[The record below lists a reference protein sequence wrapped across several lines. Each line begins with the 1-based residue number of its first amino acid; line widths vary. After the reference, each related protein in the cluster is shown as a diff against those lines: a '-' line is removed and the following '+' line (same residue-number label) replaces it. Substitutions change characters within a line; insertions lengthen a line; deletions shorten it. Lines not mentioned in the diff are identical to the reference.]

1 MKSVVTVDDLFCPP
15 DPSPF
20 PPRRLHFFY
29 EAQCDAAPD
38 AIAVEYGEGSFTY
51 AELDRRANQLA
62 HALVERGAGPDT
74 TVGILLHRSLHTYV
88 ALLGVLKAGAAF
100 VPIDPSFPSDRIA
113 FIAEDAA
120 LICLISTSS
129 LRPITSGLPCPRL
142 ELDEEAPRIAAMPA
156 TRPVLDSAGD
166 PLAYIIYTSGST
178 GRPKGVAVLH
188 SNICHFLS
196 VVTPIYGV
204 RSGDRV
210 YHGMTIAFDFS
221 IEEVWPAFIAG
232 ATLVAG
238 PGDSRRLGPELA
250 TFLEERKIT
259 VLCCVPTLL
268 ATLDREIASIRLLN
282 LGGEACPRDL
292 VQRWDRPGRRI
303 LNTYG
308 PTETTVTATWTE
320 LHPDQPVTIGHPLP
334 GYQVYILDEHLQP
347 VPPGTSGEIC
357 IGGKGVA
364 LGYVNRPD
372 LTRDRFVPD
381 PFLHGRPG
389 ARLYRTGDLGRFNL
403 KGEIEYL
410 GRIDSQVKIRG
421 YRIEL
426 AEIEA
431 VFLEDDAVENAIVA
445 TAEVNGSTELAAYLT
460 LRSREDNNDRLRPR
474 LQEVLR
480 RRLPAYMVPA
490 YIEVLDAIPM
500 LASGKADRSRLPQP
514 TTARLLIASGKSGN
528 PPATPTEKKLAKAW
542 QAIFQCADL
551 SGDTDFFADLGGHS
565 LLAART
571 ISHLRQDTELQH
583 LAIGDL
589 YLHPTIAQLARF
601 VDQSRP
607 AASAEAQAAATQAKP
622 EPYRARSGSV
632 ALAGAAQLV
641 LLYLL
646 FAVFAAPS
654 AALLTLRHGQ
664 TVTHLMDRFAL
675 IVPAALILTSFLLP
689 VAAKWLLIGRFRPGR
704 HRVWGWYYCRWW
716 LLRKI
721 FLVSPMNIMAG
732 SPLLGAYARLLG
744 ARIGRGC
751 HLGSGLLS
759 LPDLLE
765 IGDGANIG
773 YEAELQAFFV
783 EDGWLHL
790 DRIRI
795 GANAFVGA
803 KTVILPGGTVGAFAR
818 VKDQSLV
825 ARGQVIPEG
834 ETWAGSPAQ
843 SVSMPDPLLDAIEA
857 QPASPRHWSLAHLGG
872 FTLGLLL
879 LELLPMVLFAPG
891 LLFVLRAEELGGIRA
906 ALASLPVAGLLFV
919 LTTCVLVALGKRIVL
934 PRTEAGIF
942 PLYSGFGVRKWF
954 ADHLMSLSLAA
965 TNTLYATLY
974 TPAWLRLLGATI
986 GPWSEVSTVSHIDPD
1001 LLELGTET
1009 FVADM
1014 ASIGAS
1020 TFHQGWIGMGT
1031 TCVGSRSFVGN
1042 AALVRA
1048 RTRIPENCLLGV
1060 QSVPPEHAMEA
1071 GTSWL
1076 GSPALFLPRRQE
1088 SERFSDEL
1096 IYHPS
1101 RGLVAGR
1108 LAIEFVRIVLPAAL
1122 LYLAGWLTILGSA
1135 RLALHASRWTLIALM
1150 PALLLA
1156 SAFATVAVTVLL
1168 KWMIVG
1174 RYRPRVEPLWS
1185 TFVRRS
1191 ELVTGLYESAAVPL
1205 LLGWLTGTPFLA
1217 LFLRAF
1223 GARIGRRTY
1232 LDTTY
1237 LTEFDL
1243 VHVGD
1248 DSSIGGPTSLQT
1260 HLFEDRVMKMSHL
1273 RIGQRCTIGPR
1284 AVVLYDTEV
1293 GNDASLDGLSL
1304 VMKGESLPAGTAWRG
1319 IPARR
1324 VG

>member
-1 MKSVVTVDDLFCPP
+1 MKSVLTVDDLFCPP

-29 EAQCDAAPD
+29 EAQCDATPD
-38 AIAVEYGEGSFTY
+38 AFAVECGEDALTY

-62 HALVERGAGPDT
+62 HALMQRGAGPET
-74 TVGILLHRSLHTYV
+74 TVGILLDRSLQTYV

-100 VPIDPSFPSDRIA
+100 VPIDPSFPPDRIA

-120 LICLISTSS
+120 LICLITTSS
-129 LRPITSGLPCPRL
+129 LRAFTGGLPCPLL
-142 ELDEEAPRIAAMPA
+142 ELDVEAPNIATLPPD
-156 TRPVLDSAGD
+156 RPVLDIAGD
-166 PLAYIIYTSGST
+166 PLCYIIYTSGST
-178 GRPKGVAVLH
+178 GRPKGVAVVH

-196 VVTPIYGV
+196 VATPIYGV
-204 RSGDRV
+204 RSSDRV

-238 PGDSRRLGPELA
+238 PNDSRRLGPELA
-250 TFLEERKIT
+250 RFLEEKRIT

-268 ATLDREIASIRLLN
+268 ATLDREIDSVRLLN

-292 VQRWDRPGRRI
+292 VQRWYRPGRRI

-308 PTETTVTATWTE
+308 PTETTVTATWSE
-320 LHPDQPVTIGHPLP
+320 LRPDQPVTIGVPLP
-334 GYQVYILDEHLQP
+334 GYQVYILDEHLRP
-347 VPPGTSGEIC
+347 VTPGASGEIC

-364 LGYVNRPD
+364 RGYIHRPD

-381 PFLHGRPG
+381 PFATSRPG
-389 ARLYRTGDLGRFNL
+389 ARLYRTGDLGCFDR

-410 GRIDSQVKIRG
+410 GRMDSQVKIRG

-431 VFLEDDAVENAIVA
+431 VFLDDAAIENAIVA
-445 TAEVNGSTELAAYLT
+445 TAEVNGSTELVAYLT
-460 LRSREDNNDRLRPR
+460 LRPGEDAQNGVRGR

-514 TTARLLIASGKSGN
+514 TTARLLGGAGKHGA
-528 PPATPTEKKLAKAW
+528 PPTTPTEQKLAQAW
-542 QAIFQCADL
+542 REIFQYDDL
-551 SGDTDFFADLGGHS
+551 SVDTDFFTDLGGHS

-571 ISHLRQDTELQH
+571 ISHLRQDAELQH

-601 VDQSRP
+601 VDASRP
-607 AASAEAQAAATQAKP
+607 AAATDSHTAANSPRP
-622 EPYRARSGSV
+622 EPYRASSGRV
-632 ALAGAAQLV
+632 AFAGAAQLF
-641 LLYLL
+641 LLYIL
-646 FAVFAAPS
+646 FAALTAPS
-654 AALLTLRHGQ
+654 AALLALRHGQ
-664 TVTHLMDRFAL
+664 TATHLMDRFAL
-675 IVPAALILTSFLLP
+675 IVPLALILTSFLLP
-689 VAAKWLLIGRFRPGR
+689 IVAKWLLVGRTRPGR

-721 FLVSPMNIMAG
+721 LLISPMNVLAG
-732 SPLLGAYARLLG
+732 SPLLNAYARLLG
-744 ARIGRGC
+744 AKIGRGC
-751 HLGSGLLS
+751 HLGTGLLA
-759 LPDLLE
+759 LPDLIE
-765 IGDGANIG
+765 IGDGASLG
-773 YEAELQAFFV
+773 YEVELQPFFIA
-783 EDGWLHL
+783 DGWLHL
-790 DRIRI
+790 DYIRI
-795 GANAFVGA
+795 GANAFLGA
-803 KTVILPGGTVGAFAR
+803 KTVVLPGGTIGDSAH
-818 VKDQSLV
+818 VKDQTLV
-825 ARGQVIPEG
+825 ACGQVIPDG
-834 ETWAGSPAQ
+834 ESWTGSPARP
-843 SVSMPDPLLDAIEA
+843 VTTPDPLLDAIEA
-857 QPASPRHWSLAHLGG
+857 QPAAPRRWSLTHLSG
-872 FTLGLLL
+872 FAFGLLL
-879 LELLPMVLFAPG
+879 LEFFPMVLFTPG
-891 LLFVLRAEELGGIRA
+891 LLLVFAAEEHGGIPM
-906 ALASLPVAGLLFV
+906 ALASLPLAGLLFV
-919 LTTCVLVALGKRIVL
+919 LTTCALVALGKRIVL
-934 PRTEAGIF
+934 PHVESGIF
-942 PLYSGFGVRKWF
+942 PLHSGFGVRKWF

-974 TPAWLRLLGATI
+974 TPAWLRLLGARI
-986 GPWSEVSTVSHIDPD
+986 GAWSEVSTVSHIDPD

-1020 TFHQGWIGMGT
+1020 TFHRGWIGMGT
-1031 TCVGSRSFVGN
+1031 TRVGSRSFVGN

-1048 RTRIPENCLLGV
+1048 RTNIPENCLLGV
-1060 QSVPPEHAMEA
+1060 QSVPPEHAMDP

-1088 SERFSDEL
+1088 SERFADEL
-1096 IYHPS
+1096 IYRPT

-1108 LAIEFVRIVLPAAL
+1108 LAIEFARIVLPPSL
-1122 LYLAGWLTILGSA
+1122 LYLAGWLTVVGSA
-1135 RLALHASRWTLIALM
+1135 RLARQASPLTLIALT

-1156 SAFATVAVTVLL
+1156 SAFITVILTVLM
-1168 KWMIVG
+1168 KWTIVG

-1185 TFVRRS
+1185 VFVRRS
-1191 ELVTGLYESAAVPL
+1191 ELVTGMYESASVPL

-1217 LFLRAF
+1217 FFLRAF

-1232 LDTTY
+1232 IDTTY

-1243 VHVGD
+1243 VNVGD

-1260 HLFEDRVMKMSHL
+1260 HLFEDRVMKMSHV
-1273 RIGQRCTIGPR
+1273 RIGRRCTIGPR

-1293 GNDASLDGLSL
+1293 GDDASLDGLSL

>member
-15 DPSPF
+15 DPSPV

-29 EAQCDAAPD
+29 EMQCDAAPD
-38 AIAVEYGEGSFTY
+38 AIAVECGNDALTY
-51 AELDRRANQLA
+51 AELDRLANQLA
-62 HALVERGAGPDT
+62 HALIKRGAGPET
-74 TVGILLHRSLHTYV
+74 TVGILLDRSLHTYV

-100 VPIDPSFPSDRIA
+100 VPIDPSFPTDRIA

-120 LICLISTSS
+120 LLCVVTTAS
-129 LRPITSGLPCPRL
+129 LRSITSGLPCPL
-142 ELDEEAPRIAAMPA
+142 VELDTEASRIAAMPA
-156 TRPVLDSAGD
+156 TRPVLDITGD
-166 PLAYIIYTSGST
+166 PLCYIIYTSGST

-204 RSGDRV
+204 KSSDRV

-221 IEEVWPAFIAG
+221 IEEIWPTFIAG

-250 TFLEERKIT
+250 NFLEERNVT

-268 ATLDREIASIRLLN
+268 ATLDRDIASIRLLN

-292 VQRWDRPGRRI
+292 VQRWDHPGRRI

-320 LHPDQPVTIGHPLP
+320 LHPDQPVTIGRPLP

-347 VPPGTSGEIC
+347 VPPGASGEIC

-364 LGYVNRPD
+364 RGYIHRPD

-381 PFLHGRPG
+381 PFAIDRPG
-389 ARLYRTGDLGRFNL
+389 ARLYRTGDIGRFNL
-403 KGEIEYL
+403 QGEVEYL

-426 AEIEA
+426 SEIEA
-431 VFLEDDAVENAIVA
+431 VFLEDEAVENAIVA
-445 TAEVNGSTELAAYLT
+445 TAEVHGSTELAAYLT
-460 LRSREDNNDRLRPR
+460 LRSHAEDLDGLRSR
-474 LQEVLR
+474 LQAMLR
-480 RRLPAYMVPA
+480 HRLPAYMVPA

-500 LASGKADRSRLPQP
+500 LPSGKADRSRLPQP
-514 TTARLLIASGKSGN
+514 TTARLLHSSGKTGA
-528 PPATPTEKKLAKAW
+528 PPATPTEQKLAQVW
-542 QAIFQCADL
+542 QEIFQCADL
-551 SGDTDFFADLGGHS
+551 SVDTDFFADLGGHS

-571 ISHLRQDTELQH
+571 ISRLREDAGLQH

-601 VDQSRP
+601 VDEARP
-607 AASAEAQAAATQAKP
+607 AASAAAPAAAPKP
-622 EPYRARSGSV
+622 EPYRATSSRV
-632 ALAGAAQLV
+632 MLAGATQTL

-646 FAVFAAPS
+646 FAVLAAPS
-654 AALLTLRHGQ
+654 AALLALRHGQ
-664 TVTHLMDRFAL
+664 SVAHLVDRFAL

-689 VAAKWLLIGRFRPGR
+689 VVAKWLLIGRFRPGR
-704 HRVWGWYYCRWW
+704 YRIWSWYYCRWW

-721 FLVSPMNIMAG
+721 FLISPMNVMAG
-732 SPLLGAYARLLG
+732 SPFLSAYARLLG
-744 ARIGRGC
+744 AKIGRGC

-759 LPDLLE
+759 PPDLIE
-765 IGDGANIG
+765 VGDGASIG

-790 DRIRI
+790 DRISI
-795 GANAFVGA
+795 GAHAFVGA
-803 KTVILPGGTVGAFAR
+803 KTVILPGGTVAAAAR
-818 VKDQSLV
+818 IKDQSLV

-834 ETWAGSPAQ
+834 ETWAGSPARPIPT
-843 SVSMPDPLLDAIEA
+843 PDPLLDAIEA
-857 QPASPRHWSLAHLGG
+857 QPAAPHRWSAGQLAG
-872 FTLGLLL
+872 FALGLLL

-891 LLFVLRAEELGGIRA
+891 LVVILKAGERGGVGA
-906 ALASLPVAGLLFV
+906 ALVSLPLAGLLFV
-919 LTTCVLVALGKRIVL
+919 LTTCALVALGKRIVL
-934 PRTEAGIF
+934 PRVETGIF
-942 PLYSGFGVRKWF
+942 PLHSGFGVRKWF

-1001 LLELGTET
+1001 LLDLGTET

-1020 TFHQGWIGMGT
+1020 TFHRGWIGMGT
-1031 TCVGSRSFVGN
+1031 TRVGSRSFVGN

-1048 RTRIPENCLLGV
+1048 RTNIPENCLLGV
-1060 QSVPPEHAMEA
+1060 QSVPPEEAMEA

-1088 SERFSDEL
+1088 SEHFSEEL
-1096 IYHPS
+1096 TYRPS
-1101 RGLVAGR
+1101 AGMVAGR
-1108 LAIEFVRIVLPAAL
+1108 LAIELIRIVLPPTL
-1122 LYLAGWLTILGSA
+1122 LYLAGWLTIIPTA
-1135 RLALHASRWTLIALM
+1135 RMARQVSPWALIAVM

-1156 SAFATVAVTVLL
+1156 SAFVTVLL
-1168 KWMIVG
+1168 TILMKWMIVG

-1185 TFVRRS
+1185 VFVRRS
-1191 ELVTGLYESAAVPL
+1191 ELVTGIYESASVPL
-1205 LLGWLTGTPFLA
+1205 LLGWLTGTPLLA
-1217 LFLRAF
+1217 FFLRAF

-1232 LDTTY
+1232 IDTTY

-1248 DSSIGGPTSLQT
+1248 ESSIGGPTSLQT
-1260 HLFEDRVMKMSHL
+1260 HLFEDRVMKMSHV

-1324 VG
+1324 VD